1 LEKNIMSKSELLKDM
16 DREQIK
22 HMSESTKADLNADPI
37 TGEPGSH
44 IATTTVGAGT
54 GAVVGGLI
62 GAVGGPL
69 GAIAGAAVGTIVG
82 AELGHKTG
90 EAIEPTIESAYWREA
105 VISRPYYLTTFEYD
119 RDYDPAYRLGYEAR
133 AKHRNDSF
141 SQHEESLR
149 TKWEHSKANSR
160 LGWEH
165 AKQAARDAW
174 ERISH

>member
-1 LEKNIMSKSELLKDM
+1 MKNTDTKDM

-22 HMSESTKADLNADPI
+22 HMSESAKADLNADPL

-90 EAIEPTIESAYWREA
+90 EAIEPTVEAAYWREV
-105 VISRPYYLTTFEYD
+105 VIQRPYYISTYDFE
-119 RDYDPAYRLGYEAR
+119 RDYYPAYRLGYEAR
-133 AKHRNDSF
+133 IKHPNDSF
-141 SQHEESLR
+141 SQHEETLR
-149 TKWEHSKANSR
+149 TKWEYTKAESR
-160 LGWEH
+160 LSWEH

-174 ERISH
+174 ERITQ